1 MKKLLMIIPLV
12 LVLCFTFSCQKQ
24 AEEVA
29 EEVGVA
35 PLSDEDVAAIKA
47 STEAFVQAVKSEDW
61 TALAALYTG
70 DAVVMP
76 PNTPMIQGREAIQA
90 WNETS
95 PPITE
100 FNLTIVEIDGC
111 GDLAFVR
118 GTYSMTIALE
128 GAPEPIQDT
137 GKYIE
142 IRRKQEDGSWLIARD
157 IFNSDL
163 PLPPPPE
170 KE

>member
-1 MKKLLMIIPLV
+1 LSLV
-12 LVLCFTFSCQKQ
+12 ILLCFTFSCQQ
-24 AEEVA
+24 EEEVA
-29 EEVGVA
+29 
-35 PLSDEDVAAIKA
+35 LSDDDVAAIKA
-47 STEAFVQAVKSEDW
+47 TTEAAILAINSEDR
-61 TALAALYTG
+61 TAHAELYTE
-70 DAVVMP
+70 DAVLMP
-76 PNTPMIQGREAIQA
+76 PNLPMIRGREGIQA
-90 WNETS
+90 WNEAS
-95 PPITE
+95 PPITD

-111 GDLAFVR
+111 GDLAFVL

-128 GAPEPIQDT
+128 GIPEPIQDT

-142 IRRKQEDGSWLIARD
+142 IRQKQEDGSWLISRD